1 MFTNEN
7 LSRQYILNKDLLVPE
22 TIYSLYPPAVQK
34 LKASLGGREVSEKIE
49 L

>member
-1 MFTNEN
+1 MFINEN

-22 TIYSLYPPAVQK
+22 TRYSLYPPAVQK
-34 LKASLGGREVSEKIE
+34 LKASLGEREASEKIE